1 MNIRIPPPIYMI
13 VFGVLMWFVSRSSYA
28 LIVDIPFR
36 KTAAG
41 ILFLAAIAIDV
52 IAIRQ
57 FNASSTTI
65 NPYRANK
72 SSALVTHGIYRYTRN
87 PMYVGMLLMLC
98 GWGLILESVSNI
110 LLIAAFVI
118 TITLAQ
124 IRHEEE
130 ALESLFP
137 DDFEAYRRKVRRWI

>member
-1 MNIRIPPPIYMI
+1 MNIRIPPPVYMI
-13 VFGVLMWFVSRSSYA
+13 LFGVLMWFLAHSPYA
-28 LIVDIPFR
+28 LIVDIPFKR
-36 KTAAG
+36 AAAG
-41 ILFLAAIAIDV
+41 ILIAAAIAIDI

-65 NPYRANK
+65 NPYRARK

-98 GWGLILESVSNI
+98 GWGLILESVSNV
-110 LLIAAFVI
+110 LLIAGFVV
-118 TITLAQ
+118 TLTLAQ

-130 ALESLFP
+130 VLESLFP
-137 DDFEAYRRKVRRWI
+137 DEFEAYRRKVRRWI